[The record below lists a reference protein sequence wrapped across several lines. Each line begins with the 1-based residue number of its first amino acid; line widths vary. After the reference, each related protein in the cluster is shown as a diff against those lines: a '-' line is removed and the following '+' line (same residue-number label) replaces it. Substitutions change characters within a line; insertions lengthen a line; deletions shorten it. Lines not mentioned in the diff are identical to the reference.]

1 MSTAELKLDIITEIS
16 ALNDIRIIE
25 EIKTLL
31 DLESDKN
38 VFKLS
43 ELQKKRI
50 IEAQNDE
57 VIPDEVANQQIS
69 ELLTEL

>member
-16 ALNDIRIIE
+16 ALQDIRIIE

-31 DLESDKN
+31 DFESDKN

-57 VIPDEVANQQIS
+57 VISEESANQQIS
-69 ELLTEL
+69 EWLNEK

>member
-16 ALNDIRIIE
+16 ALKDIRIIE

-31 DLESDKN
+31 DFESDKN

-69 ELLTEL
+69 EWLNEK

>member
-16 ALNDIRIIE
+16 ALQDIRIIE
-25 EIKTLL
+25 EIKTLW
-31 DLESDKN
+31 DFESDKN

-57 VIPDEVANQQIS
+57 VISEESANQQIS
-69 ELLTEL
+69 EWLNEK

>member
-16 ALNDIRIIE
+16 ALQDIRIIE

-31 DLESDKN
+31 DFESDKN

-57 VIPDEVANQQIS
+57 VISEEVANQQIS
-69 ELLTEL
+69 EWLNEK

>member
-16 ALNDIRIIE
+16 ALQDIRIIE

-31 DLESDKN
+31 DFESDKN
-38 VFKLS
+38 IFKLS

-57 VIPDEVANQQIS
+57 VISEEVANQQIS
-69 ELLTEL
+69 EWLNEK